1 MEVRITIYI
10 FVGVKKECG
19 SPVKKKFGLKFFK
32 PTERYSGNW
41 SILEEKSREWEKM
54 YRQRWSHDKVVRT
67 THGVNCTG
75 SCSWKVFVKNGI
87 ITWENQQIDYPS
99 CGPDMPEF
107 EPRGCPRG
115 ASFSWY
121 EYSPLRVKYPYVR
134 GRLCRLWKQALQ
146 EYPNPVDA
154 WASIVEDPEKAN
166 SYKKA
171 RGKGGHVRVSWQEV
185 SRLISAQL
193 IYTIRQYGPDRIA
206 GFTPIPAMSMIS
218 YASGARFISLLGGE
232 MLSFYD
238 WYADLPPASPQIWGE
253 QTDVPESSDWY
264 NAGYLIMWGSNVPLT
279 RTPDAH
285 FMTEVRYKGT
295 KVVSVA
301 PDYAEN
307 VKFAD
312 DWMAPNP
319 GSDAAIAQSMTHVI
333 LKEFYQDRKEPM
345 FLNYAK
351 QYTDMPFLILLDEHE
366 DKYKAGRFLRASDLG
381 DTSEHSEWKPVI
393 FDEMGEEIVVPNGTM
408 GQRWEEDQKWN
419 LILERG
425 DGTSIDPALSILEHG
440 AEWEEIVF
448 PYFDHDQNGIFTRT
462 IPAKAIQLADGTTRM
477 VATVYDLMMSQYG
490 VARPGGRLNAKGYDD
505 TASHYTPAWQEKI
518 TGVKAEL
525 VTQIAHEFA
534 QNSLDTDGR
543 SMIIMGAGINHWFNS
558 DTIYRAILNLV
569 ILTASQGVNGGGW
582 AHYVGQEKCRPI
594 EGWST
599 IAFAKDW
606 QGTARQQNGTSFFYF
621 ATDQWKYEE
630 MGTESLKSP
639 LGGKIKYQHPADYN
653 VLAARL
659 GWLPSYPQFNKNS
672 LLFAEEAKKVG
683 KETDEEMIQH
693 AVDQVKSGETQFAIE
708 DPDAPENFPR
718 SLFIWRSNLISSS
731 AKGQEYFMKHLLGTH
746 NGLLSTPNEKEK
758 PEEIKWREEVEGKL
772 DLMVAL
778 DFRMTA
784 TPLYADVV
792 LPAAT
797 WYEKT
802 DLSSTD
808 MHPFVH
814 PFNPAIDPLWESRSD
829 WDIFRTLAK
838 EFSDMAKTELPGVYK
853 DLVTSPLLHD
863 SKNEIAQSYGL
874 VKDWKKGEVEAI
886 PGKTMPNFSLVERDY
901 TQIYDKYVTLG
912 PNVATGKVGAHGV
925 SFSVTEE
932 YEELKRIN
940 GTYFDDTI
948 KSGLPKLHTARQV
961 ADAMLNLS
969 SATNGRVSQK
979 AWEVAEKKHG
989 VPLKDISSDRAA
1001 EKITFQSITVQPR
1014 EVIPT
1019 PVFSGSNKMGRRYS
1033 PFTTNIERL
1042 VPFRTLTG
1050 RQHFYLDHEI
1060 FLQFGESLPI
1070 YKPTLPPMVFGP
1082 NDRKIVGGK
1091 DSLVLRYLTPH
1102 GKWNIHSTYQDNQH
1116 MLTLFRGG
1124 PTVWISDVDAAA
1136 HDIQDNDWVEVYN
1149 RNGVVTARA
1158 VVSHRMP
1165 KGTMF
1170 MYHAQDKHINVPGS
1184 EMTDSRGG
1192 SHNAPTRIHMKPT
1205 QMVGGYAQIS
1215 YGFNYYGP
1223 IGNQRDEYV
1232 AVRKMKE
1239 VNWLED

>member
-1 MEVRITIYI
+1 M
-10 FVGVKKECG
+10 KKRYG
-19 SPVKKKFGLKFFK
+19 FNFFK
-32 PTERYSGNW
+32 PVESYSGSW
-41 SILEEKSREWEKM
+41 SILEEKSRDWENM

-115 ASFSWY
+115 ATFSWY
-121 EYSPLRVKYPYVR
+121 EYSPLRVKYPYMR
-134 GRLCRLWKQALQ
+134 GKLWRLWKEARAIH
-146 EYPNPVDA
+146 ENPVDA
-154 WASIVEDPEKAN
+154 WASIVEDPEKAKE
-166 SYKKA
+166 YKAA
-171 RGKGGHVRVSWQEV
+171 RGKGGHVRVNWEDTLE
-185 SRLISAQL
+185 LISAQL
-193 IYTIRQYGPDRIA
+193 IHTIRKYGPDRIA

-264 NAGYLIMWGSNVPLT
+264 NAGYLMMWGSNVPLT

-301 PDYAEN
+301 PDFAEN

-312 DWMAPNP
+312 NWLAPNP
-319 GSDAAIAQSMTHVI
+319 GTDAALAQAMTHVI
-333 LKEFYQDRKEPM
+333 LDEFYHQRKEEM
-345 FLNYAK
+345 FINYAK
-351 QYTDMPFLILLDEHE
+351 QYTDMPFMILLDPHE
-366 DKYKAGRFLRASDLG
+366 DTLKGGRFLRASDIG
-381 DTSEHSEWKPVI
+381 QEQEHADWKPVI
-393 FDEMGEEIVVPNGTM
+393 FDEAKQHFMVPNGTM
-408 GQRWEEDQKWN
+408 GQRWEKDKKWN
-419 LILERG
+419 LILENE
-425 DGTSIDPALSILEHG
+425 DGTKVEPALTVEGHSH
-440 AEWEEIVF
+440 EWVEIAF
-448 PYFDHDQNGIFTRT
+448 PYFDNNGNGIFKRM
-462 IPAKAIQLADGTTRM
+462 IPARKITLADGTERYA
-477 VATVYDLMMSQYG
+477 ATVFDLMMSQYG
-490 VARPGGRLNAKGYDD
+490 IARTDSKYNAKGYDD
-505 TASHYTPAWQEKI
+505 AESHYTPAWQEKI
-518 TGVKAEL
+518 TSVKASV
-525 VTQIAHEFA
+525 VTQIAREFA
-534 QNSLDTDGR
+534 QNSLDTGGR

-558 DTIYRAILNLV
+558 DTIYRSILNLV
-569 ILTASQGVNGGGW
+569 MLTASQGVNGGGW

-599 IAFAKDW
+599 VAFAKDW
-606 QGTARQQNGTSFFYF
+606 QGPARLQNATSFYYF
-621 ATDQWKYEE
+621 ATEQWRYEE
-630 MGTESLKSP
+630 SGTDSLKSP
-639 LGGKIKYQHPADYN
+639 LAGDVNYQHPADYN

-672 LLFAEEAKKVG
+672 LLFAEEAAKEG
-683 KETDEEMIQH
+683 KTSTQDIIDH
-693 AVDQVKSGETQFAIE
+693 AVNQVKSREVKFAVE
-708 DPDAPENFPR
+708 DPAAPENFPR
-718 SLFIWRSNLISSS
+718 SLFVWRSNLISSS
-731 AKGQEYFMKHLLGTH
+731 AKGQEYFMKHLLGTKD
-746 NGLLSTPNEKEK
+746 GLLASPNEDSK
-758 PEEIKWREEVEGKL
+758 PEEIQWREDVHGKL
-772 DLMVAL
+772 DLLVAL
-778 DFRMTA
+778 DFRMTS
-784 TPLYADVV
+784 TPLYADIV

-814 PFNPAIDPLWESRSD
+814 PFNPAVNPLWESKSD
-829 WDIFRTLAK
+829 WDIFRSLSQK
-838 EFSDMAKTELPGVYK
+838 FSNMAKTHLPGVYK
-853 DLVTSPLLHD
+853 DVVMTPLAHD
-863 SKNEIAQSYGL
+863 SINEIAQPMGE
-874 VKDWKKGEVEAI
+874 VKDWAKGEVEAI
-886 PGKTMPNFSLVERDY
+886 PGKTMPNFTVVERDY
-901 TQIYDKYVTLG
+901 TKIHDKYITLG
-912 PNVATGKVGAHGV
+912 PNLAVGKVGAHGV
-925 SFSVTEE
+925 SFSVAEE

-940 GTYFDDTI
+940 GTYFDDSI
-948 KSGLPKLHTARQV
+948 KNGLPKIQTARQV
-961 ADAMLNLS
+961 ADAILNLS

-979 AWEVAEKKHG
+979 AYVSAEEDCG
-989 VPLKDISSDRAA
+989 VELRDISADRAA

-1050 RQHFYLDHEI
+1050 RQHFYIDHEI
-1060 FLQFGESLPI
+1060 FQQFGEALPV

-1082 NDRKIVGGK
+1082 KDKEVKGGV

-1124 PTVWISDVDAAA
+1124 PTVWINNEDAAA
-1136 HDIQDNDWVEVYN
+1136 HDINDNDWLEVYN

-1165 KGTMF
+1165 RGTMF
-1170 MYHAQDKHINVPGS
+1170 MYHAQDKHIQVPGS
-1184 EMTDSRGG
+1184 EITDTRGG
-1192 SHNAPTRIHMKPT
+1192 SHNAPTRIHLKPT
-1205 QMVGGYAQIS
+1205 QMVGGYAQLS

-1223 IGNQRDEYV
+1223 IGNQRDVYV
-1232 AVRKMKE
+1232 AVRKKKE
-1239 VNWLED
+1239 VDWLEN

>member
-1 MEVRITIYI
+1 MKR
-10 FVGVKKECG
+10 K
-19 SPVKKKFGLKFFK
+19 SGLKFFK
-32 PTERYSGNW
+32 RMESYSDNW
-41 SILEEKSREWEKM
+41 SVLEEKSREWEDM
-54 YRQRWSHDKVVRT
+54 YRKRWSHDKVVRT

-121 EYSPLRVKYPYVR
+121 EYSPLRVKYPYMR
-134 GRLCRLWKQALQ
+134 GRLWHMWKEALSQ
-146 EYPNPVDA
+146 HSDPIAA
-154 WASIVEDPEKAN
+154 WASIVEDPEKSK
-166 SYKKA
+166 SYKQA
-171 RGKGGHVRVSWQEV
+171 RGKGGHVRVSWQEATK
-185 SRLISAQL
+185 LISAQL
-193 IYTIRQYGPDRIA
+193 IYTIRKYGPDRIA

-312 DWMAPNP
+312 NWLAPNP
-319 GSDAAIAQSMTHVI
+319 GTDAAIAQAMTHVI
-333 LKEFYQDRKEPM
+333 LKEFYHERQEPM

-351 QYTDMPFLILLDEHE
+351 QYTDMPFLILLDEFE
-366 DKYKAGRFLRASDLG
+366 GGYKAGRFLRASDLG
-381 DTSEHSEWKPVI
+381 DITQHAEWKPVI
-393 FDEMGEEIVVPNGTM
+393 IDENTNEITVPNGTM
-408 GQRWEEDQKWN
+408 GQRWEQDKKWN
-419 LILERG
+419 LILERE
-425 DGTSIDPALSILEHG
+425 DGSVIAPALSVKAQGGERQTIS
-440 AEWEEIVF
+440 F
-448 PYFDHDQNGIFTRT
+448 PFFDNNANGTFERQ
-462 IPAKAIQLADGTTRM
+462 IPAKTIQLADGTERL
-477 VATVYDLMMSQYG
+477 VVTVYDLMLSQYG
-490 VARPGGRLNAKGYDD
+490 IGQADNGLDADGYKDAD
-505 TASHYTPAWQEKI
+505 SFYTPAWQEKI
-518 TGVKAEL
+518 TGVKPSI
-525 VTQIAHEFA
+525 VVQIAREFA
-534 QNSLDTDGR
+534 QNSLETGGR

-558 DTIYRAILNLV
+558 DTIYRSILNLV

-599 IAFAKDW
+599 VAFAKDW
-606 QGTARQQNGTSFFYF
+606 QGPPRQQNATSFFYF

-630 MGTESLKSP
+630 MGADSLKSP
-639 LGGKIKYQHPADYN
+639 TGGEIRYQHPADYN

-672 LLFAEEAKKVG
+672 LKFAEEAAQQG
-683 KETDEEMIQH
+683 KTTHEEIVKHTLAQMI
-693 AVDQVKSGETQFAIE
+693 SGETRFAAE
-708 DPDAPENFPR
+708 DPDAPENYPR
-718 SLFIWRSNLISSS
+718 SLFVWRSNLISSS
-731 AKGQEYFMKHLLGTH
+731 AKGQEYFMKHLLGASDS
-746 NGLLSTPNEKEK
+746 LLSTPNEEDK
-758 PEEIKWREEVEGKL
+758 PEEMVWREEVEGKL
-772 DLMVAL
+772 DLLVAL
-778 DFRMTA
+778 DFRMTS
-784 TPLYADVV
+784 TPMYADVV

-814 PFNPAIDPLWESRSD
+814 PFNPAVDPLWESRSD
-829 WDIFRTLAK
+829 WDIYRTIA
-838 EFSDMAKTELPGVYK
+838 EVFSDMAKTHLPGIYK
-853 DLVTSPLLHD
+853 DLVTTPLSHD
-863 SKNEIAQSYGL
+863 SISEIAQPYGE
-874 VKDWKKGEVEAI
+874 VKDWRKGEIEAI
-886 PGKTMPNFSLVERDY
+886 PGKTMPNLTVVERDY
-901 TQIYDKYVTLG
+901 TKIHDKYITLG
-912 PNVATGKVGAHGV
+912 PNLATGKVGAHGV
-925 SFSVTEE
+925 SFSVAEE
-932 YEELKRIN
+932 YEELKRLN
-940 GTYFDDTI
+940 GTYYDDTI
-948 KSGLPKLHTARQV
+948 KNGLPKLHTARNA
-961 ADAMLNLS
+961 ADAILNLS
-969 SATNGRVSQK
+969 SATNGKVSQR
-979 AWEVAEKKHG
+979 AWESAEQDTG
-989 VPLKDISSDRAA
+989 VQLKDISADRAA
-1001 EKITFQSITVQPR
+1001 ERITFQSITAQPR

-1050 RQHFYLDHEI
+1050 RQHFYIDHEI
-1060 FLQFGESLPI
+1060 FLQFGEALPV

-1082 NDRKIVGGK
+1082 RDKQITGGK
-1091 DSLVLRYLTPH
+1091 DTLVLRYLTPH
-1102 GKWNIHSTYQDNQH
+1102 GKWNIHSTYQDNLH

-1124 PTVWISDVDAAA
+1124 PTVWINNDDAAA
-1136 HDIQDNDWVEVYN
+1136 HDIQDNDWLEVYN

-1165 KGTMF
+1165 KGTMY

-1184 EMTDSRGG
+1184 EITKDRGG
-1192 SHNAPTRIHMKPT
+1192 SHNAPTRIHVKPT
-1205 QMVGGYAQIS
+1205 QMVGGYAQLS

-1223 IGNQRDEYV
+1223 IGNQRDVYV

-1239 VNWLED
+1239 VDWLED

>member
-1 MEVRITIYI
+1 MKR
-10 FVGVKKECG
+10 
-19 SPVKKKFGLKFFK
+19 KFGLKFFK
-32 PTERYSGNW
+32 PAESYSDNW
-41 SILEEKSREWEKM
+41 SVLEEKSRDWEDM
-54 YRQRWSHDKVVRT
+54 YRNRWSHDKVVRT

-121 EYSPLRVKYPYVR
+121 EYSPLRVKYPYMR
-134 GRLCRLWKQALQ
+134 GRLWRLWKQALS
-146 EYPNPVDA
+146 EFADPVAA
-154 WASIVEDPEKAN
+154 WASIVEDPEKAK
-166 SYKKA
+166 SYKQA
-171 RGKGGHVRVSWQEV
+171 RGKGGHVRVSWQEATV
-185 SRLISAQL
+185 LIAAQL
-193 IYTIRQYGPDRIA
+193 IYTIRKYGPDRIA

-218 YASGARFISLLGGE
+218 YASGARFLTLLGGQ

-264 NAGYLIMWGSNVPLT
+264 NAGYIMMWGSNVPLT

-295 KVVSVA
+295 KVVSIA

-312 DWMAPNP
+312 NWLAPNP
-319 GSDAAIAQSMTHVI
+319 GTDAAIAQAMTHVI
-333 LKEFYQDRKEPM
+333 LNEFYKERQEPM

-366 DKYKAGRFLRASDLG
+366 GDLKAGRFLRASDLG
-381 DTSEHSEWKPVI
+381 DTSPNAEWKPVI
-393 FDEMGEEIVVPNGTM
+393 LDEITDQITIPNGTI
-408 GQRWEEDQKWN
+408 GQRWEKDKKWN
-419 LILERG
+419 LILERE
-425 DGTSIDPALSILEHG
+425 DGSPIQPALSVEAHE
-440 AEWEEIVF
+440 AEWQTIVF
-448 PYFDHDQNGIFTRT
+448 PFFDNTANGTFKRP
-462 IPAKAIQLADGTTRM
+462 IPAKKVRMADGTDRLA
-477 VATVYDLMMSQYG
+477 VTVYDLMLSQYG
-490 VARPGGRLNAKGYDD
+490 VQRAGSDLEAKGYDD
-505 TASHYTPAWQEKI
+505 QSSFYTPAWQETI
-518 TGVKAEL
+518 TGVKSSI
-525 VTQIAHEFA
+525 VVQIAREFA
-534 QNSLDTDGR
+534 QNALDTGGR

-558 DTIYRAILNLV
+558 DTIYRSILNLV

-599 IAFAKDW
+599 VAFAKDW
-606 QGTARQQNGTSFFYF
+606 QGPPRQQNATSFFYF

-630 MGTESLKSP
+630 MGADSLKSP
-639 LGGKIKYQHPADYN
+639 TGGDIRYKHPADYN

-672 LLFAEEAKKVG
+672 LVFAEEAALEG
-683 KETDEEMIQH
+683 KTTPSEVVQH
-693 AVDQVKSGETQFAIE
+693 ALDQIKSGKTRFAAE

-718 SLFIWRSNLISSS
+718 SLFVWRSNLISSS
-731 AKGQEYFMKHLLGTH
+731 AKGQEYFMKHLLGAAD
-746 NGLLSTPNEKEK
+746 GLLSTPNEEDK
-758 PEEIKWREEVEGKL
+758 PEEMTWREDVEGKL
-772 DLMVAL
+772 DLLVAL
-778 DFRMTA
+778 DFRMTS
-784 TPLYADVV
+784 TPMYADIV

-829 WDIFRTLAK
+829 WDIYRSISQT
-838 EFSDMAKTELPGVYK
+838 FSEMAKTHLPGVYK
-853 DLVTSPLLHD
+853 DLVSTPLGHD
-863 SKNEIAQSYGL
+863 SASEIAQPYGQ
-874 VKDWKKGEVEAI
+874 VKDWRKGEIEAI
-886 PGKTMPNFSLVERDY
+886 PGKTMPNLTIVERDY
-901 TQIYDKYVTLG
+901 TKIYDKYVTLG
-912 PNVATGKVGAHGV
+912 PLLATGKVGAHGV
-925 SFSVTEE
+925 SFSVAEE
-932 YEELKRIN
+932 YEELKKIN
-940 GTYFDDTI
+940 GTYFDESI
-948 KSGLPKLHTARQV
+948 KNGLPKLHTARQV
-961 ADAMLNLS
+961 ADAILNIS
-969 SATNGRVSQK
+969 SATNGKVSQK
-979 AWEVAEKKHG
+979 AWESAEQDTG
-989 VPLKDISSDRAA
+989 VTLKDISADRAA
-1001 EKITFQSITVQPR
+1001 ERITFQSITVQPR

-1050 RQHFYLDHEI
+1050 RQHFYIDHEI
-1060 FLQFGESLPI
+1060 FLQFGEALPV

-1082 NDRKIVGGK
+1082 RDKQITGGK

-1102 GKWNIHSTYQDNQH
+1102 GKWNIHSTYQDNLH

-1124 PTVWISDVDAAA
+1124 PTVWINNEDAAA
-1136 HDIQDNDWVEVYN
+1136 NDIEDNDWLEVYN

-1184 EMTDSRGG
+1184 EITNDRGG
-1192 SHNAPTRIHMKPT
+1192 SHNAPTKIHVKPT
-1205 QMVGGYAQIS
+1205 QMVGGYAQLS

-1223 IGNQRDEYV
+1223 IGNQRDVYV

>member
-1 MEVRITIYI
+1 MKR
-10 FVGVKKECG
+10 
-19 SPVKKKFGLKFFK
+19 KFGLRFFK
-32 PTERYSGNW
+32 PTESYSDHW
-41 SILEEKSREWEKM
+41 SILEEKDRTWENM
-54 YRQRWSHDKVVRT
+54 YRGRWAHDKVVRT

-121 EYSPLRVKYPYVR
+121 EYSPLRVKYPYMR
-134 GRLCRLWKQALQ
+134 GRLLRMWKQALN
-146 EYPNPVDA
+146 ESANPVAA
-154 WASIVEDPEKAN
+154 WASIVENPEKAK
-166 SYKKA
+166 SYKQA
-171 RGKGGHVRVSWQEV
+171 RGKGGHVRVSWEDATQ
-185 SRLISAQL
+185 IIAAQL
-193 IYTIRQYGPDRIA
+193 IYTIRKYGPDRIA

-264 NAGYLIMWGSNVPLT
+264 NSGYLIMWGSNVPLT

-312 DWMAPNP
+312 NWLAPNP
-319 GSDAAIAQSMTHVI
+319 GTDAAIAQAMTHVI
-333 LKEFYQDRKEPM
+333 LSEFYHERQEPM
-345 FLNYAK
+345 FLDYAK
-351 QYTDMPFLILLDEHE
+351 QYTDMPFLILLDPHE
-366 DKYKAGRFLRASDLG
+366 GSYKAGRFLRASDLG
-381 DTSEHSEWKPVI
+381 DASQHAEWKPVI
-393 FDEMGEEIVVPNGTM
+393 LDEATDEITVPNGTM
-408 GQRWEEDQKWN
+408 GQRWEKDKKWN
-419 LILERG
+419 LILERE
-425 DGTSIDPALSILEHG
+425 DGTKIKPALSVEAHG
-440 AEWEEIVF
+440 AQWEEIVF
-448 PYFDHDQNGIFTRT
+448 PFFDQTGNGTFTRS
-462 IPAKAIQLADGTTRM
+462 IPARKIELADGAERLA
-477 VATVYDLMMSQYG
+477 VTVYDLMLSQYG
-490 VARPGGRLNAKGYDD
+490 VRRSGGGHEAAGYDD
-505 TASHYTPAWQEKI
+505 ALTHYTPAWQEAI
-518 TGVKAEL
+518 TGVKSSI
-525 VTQIAHEFA
+525 VIQIAREFA
-534 QNSLDTDGR
+534 QNSLDTGGR

-558 DTIYRAILNLV
+558 DTIYRSILNLV

-594 EGWST
+594 EGWSAV
-599 IAFAKDW
+599 AFAKDW
-606 QGTARQQNGTSFFYF
+606 QGVSRQQNATSFFYF

-630 MGTESLKSP
+630 TGTKSLKSP
-639 LGGKIKYQHPADYN
+639 TGGEVRYQHPADYN

-659 GWLPSYPQFNKNS
+659 GWLPSYPQFNKSS
-672 LLFAEEAKKVG
+672 LAMAEEAAEQG
-683 KETDEEMIQH
+683 KTDHGSIIQH
-693 AVDQVKSGETQFAIE
+693 TLDQIVSGDTKFAIE

-718 SLFIWRSNLISSS
+718 TLFVWRSNLISSS
-731 AKGQEYFMKHLLGTH
+731 AKGQEYFMKHLLGAAD
-746 NGLLSTPNEKEK
+746 GLLSTPNEEEK
-758 PEEIKWREEVEGKL
+758 PEEITWREDVEGKL
-772 DLMVAL
+772 DLLVAL
-778 DFRMTA
+778 DFRMTS
-784 TPLYADVV
+784 TPMYADIV

-814 PFNPAIDPLWESRSD
+814 PFNPAVDPLWESRSD
-829 WDIFRTLAK
+829 WDIYRTIAK
-838 EFSDMAKTELPGVYK
+838 VFSDMAKERLPGVFK
-853 DLVTSPLLHD
+853 DVVTTPLAHD
-863 SKNEIAQSYGL
+863 SVNEIAQPFG
-874 VKDWKKGEVEAI
+874 VIKDWHKGEAEPI
-886 PGKTMPNFSLVERDY
+886 PGKTMPNLTIVERDY
-901 TQIYDKYVTLG
+901 TKIYDKYITLG
-912 PNVATGKVGAHGV
+912 PNLSTGKVGAHGV
-925 SFSVTEE
+925 SFSVAEE

-940 GTYFDDTI
+940 GTYHDDSI
-948 KSGLPKLHTARQV
+948 KNGLPKLQTARHA
-961 ADAMLNLS
+961 ADAILNLS
-969 SATNGRVSQK
+969 SATNGRVSQR
-979 AWEVAEKKHG
+979 AWESAEQDTGVA
-989 VPLKDISSDRAA
+989 LKDISADRAA
-1001 EKITFQSITVQPR
+1001 ERITFESITVQPR

-1050 RQHFYLDHEI
+1050 RQHFYIDHEL
-1060 FLQFGESLPI
+1060 FLQFGEALPV

-1082 NDRKIVGGK
+1082 RDKQIAGGT
-1091 DSLVLRYLTPH
+1091 DALVLRYLTPH
-1102 GKWNIHSTYQDNQH
+1102 GKWNIHSMYQDNLH

-1124 PTVWISDVDAAA
+1124 PTVWINDEDAAA
-1136 HDIQDNDWVEVYN
+1136 HQIQDNDWLEVYN

-1165 KGTMF
+1165 RGTMF

-1184 EMTDSRGG
+1184 EITKERGG
-1192 SHNAPTRIHMKPT
+1192 SHNAPTRIHVKPT
-1205 QMVGGYAQIS
+1205 QMVGGYAQLS

-1223 IGNQRDEYV
+1223 IGNQRDVYV

-1239 VNWLED
+1239 VDWLED

>member
-1 MEVRITIYI
+1 MKR
-10 FVGVKKECG
+10 K
-19 SPVKKKFGLKFFK
+19 SGLKFFK
-32 PTERYSGNW
+32 RMESYSDNW
-41 SILEEKSREWEKM
+41 SVLEEKSREWEDM
-54 YRQRWSHDKVVRT
+54 YRKRWSHDKVVRT

-121 EYSPLRVKYPYVR
+121 EYSPLRVKYPYMR
-134 GRLCRLWKQALQ
+134 GRLWHMWKEALSQ
-146 EYPNPVDA
+146 HSDPIAA
-154 WASIVEDPEKAN
+154 WASIVEDPEKSK
-166 SYKKA
+166 SYKQA
-171 RGKGGHVRVSWQEV
+171 RGKGGHVRVSWQEATK
-185 SRLISAQL
+185 LISAQL

-206 GFTPIPAMSMIS
+206 GFTPIPAMTMIS

-264 NAGYLIMWGSNVPLT
+264 NGGYLIMWGSNVPLT

-312 DWMAPNP
+312 NWLAPNP
-319 GSDAAIAQSMTHVI
+319 GTDAAIAQAMTHVI
-333 LKEFYQDRKEPM
+333 LKEFYHERQEPM

-351 QYTDMPFLILLDEHE
+351 QYTDMPFLILLDEFE
-366 DKYKAGRFLRASDLG
+366 GGYKAGRFLRASDLG
-381 DTSEHSEWKPVI
+381 DTTQHAEWKPVI
-393 FDEMGEEIVVPNGTM
+393 IDENTNEITVPNGTM
-408 GQRWEEDQKWN
+408 GQRWEQDKKWN
-419 LILERG
+419 LILERE
-425 DGTSIDPALSILEHG
+425 DGSIIAPALSVEPQGGERQTIS
-440 AEWEEIVF
+440 F
-448 PYFDHDQNGIFTRT
+448 PFFDNNANGTFERH
-462 IPAKAIQLADGTTRM
+462 IPAKTIQLADGTQRL
-477 VATVYDLMMSQYG
+477 VVTVYDLMLSQYG
-490 VARPGGRLNAKGYDD
+490 IGQADSGLDADGYKDAD
-505 TASHYTPAWQEKI
+505 SFYTPAWQEKI
-518 TGVKAEL
+518 TGVKPSI
-525 VTQIAHEFA
+525 VVQIAREFA
-534 QNSLDTDGR
+534 QNSLDTGGR

-558 DTIYRAILNLV
+558 DTIYRSILNLV

-599 IAFAKDW
+599 VAFAKDW
-606 QGTARQQNGTSFFYF
+606 QGAPRQQNATSFFYF

-630 MGTESLKSP
+630 MGADSLKSP
-639 LGGKIKYQHPADYN
+639 TGGEIRYQHPADYN

-672 LLFAEEAKKVG
+672 LKFAEEAAQLG
-683 KETDEEMIQH
+683 KTTHEEIVKH
-693 AVDQVKSGETQFAIE
+693 TLEQVVSGDTKFAAE

-718 SLFIWRSNLISSS
+718 SLFVWRSNLISSS
-731 AKGQEYFMKHLLGTH
+731 AKGQEYFMKHLLGASDS
-746 NGLLSTPNEKEK
+746 LLSTPNEEDK
-758 PEEIKWREEVEGKL
+758 PEEMVWREEVEGKL
-772 DLMVAL
+772 DLLVAL
-778 DFRMTA
+778 DFRMTS
-784 TPLYADVV
+784 TPMYADVV

-814 PFNPAIDPLWESRSD
+814 PFNPAVDPLWESRSD
-829 WDIFRTLAK
+829 WDIYRTIA
-838 EFSDMAKTELPGVYK
+838 EVFSDMAKSHLPGIYK
-853 DLVTSPLLHD
+853 DLVTTPLSHD
-863 SKNEIAQSYGL
+863 SISEIAQPYGE
-874 VKDWKKGEVEAI
+874 VKDWRKGEIEAI
-886 PGKTMPNFSLVERDY
+886 PGKTMPNLTVVERDY
-901 TQIYDKYVTLG
+901 TKIHDKYITLG
-912 PNVATGKVGAHGV
+912 PNLATGKVGAHGV
-925 SFSVTEE
+925 SFSVAEE
-932 YEELKRIN
+932 YEELKRLN
-940 GTYFDDTI
+940 GTYYDDTI
-948 KSGLPKLHTARQV
+948 KNGLPKLHTARNA
-961 ADAMLNLS
+961 ADAILNLS
-969 SATNGRVSQK
+969 SATNGKVSQR
-979 AWEVAEKKHG
+979 AWESAEQDTG
-989 VPLKDISSDRAA
+989 VQLKDISADRAA
-1001 EKITFQSITVQPR
+1001 ERITFQSITAQPR

-1050 RQHFYLDHEI
+1050 RQHFYIDHEI
-1060 FLQFGESLPI
+1060 FLQFGEALPV
-1070 YKPTLPPMVFGP
+1070 YKPTLPPLVFGP
-1082 NDRKIVGGK
+1082 RDKQITGGK
-1091 DSLVLRYLTPH
+1091 DTLVLRYLTPH
-1102 GKWNIHSTYQDNQH
+1102 GKWNIHSTYQDNLH

-1124 PTVWISDVDAAA
+1124 PTVWINNDDAAA
-1136 HDIQDNDWVEVYN
+1136 HDIQDNDWLEVYN

-1165 KGTMF
+1165 KGTMY

-1184 EMTDSRGG
+1184 EITKDRGG
-1192 SHNAPTRIHMKPT
+1192 SHNAPTRIHVKPT
-1205 QMVGGYAQIS
+1205 QMVGGYAQLS

-1223 IGNQRDEYV
+1223 IGNQRDVYV

-1239 VNWLED
+1239 VDWLED

>member
-1 MEVRITIYI
+1 MKR
-10 FVGVKKECG
+10 K
-19 SPVKKKFGLKFFK
+19 SGLKFFK
-32 PTERYSGNW
+32 RMESYSDNW
-41 SILEEKSREWEKM
+41 SVLEEKSREWEDM
-54 YRQRWSHDKVVRT
+54 YRKRWSHDKVVRT

-121 EYSPLRVKYPYVR
+121 EYSPLRVKYPYMR
-134 GRLCRLWKQALQ
+134 GRLWHMWKEALSQ
-146 EYPNPVDA
+146 HSDPIAA
-154 WASIVEDPEKAN
+154 WASIVEDPEKSK
-166 SYKKA
+166 SYKQA
-171 RGKGGHVRVSWQEV
+171 RGKGGHVRVSWQEATK
-185 SRLISAQL
+185 LISAQL
-193 IYTIRQYGPDRIA
+193 IYTIRKYGPDRIA

-312 DWMAPNP
+312 NWLAPNP
-319 GSDAAIAQSMTHVI
+319 GTDAAIAQAMTHVI
-333 LKEFYQDRKEPM
+333 LKEFYHERQEPM

-351 QYTDMPFLILLDEHE
+351 QYTDMPFLILLDEFE
-366 DKYKAGRFLRASDLG
+366 GGYKAGRFLRASDLG
-381 DTSEHSEWKPVI
+381 DAAQHAEWKPVI
-393 FDEMGEEIVVPNGTM
+393 IDENTNEITVPNGTM
-408 GQRWEEDQKWN
+408 GQRWEQDKKWN
-419 LILERG
+419 LILERE
-425 DGTSIDPALSILEHG
+425 DGSVIAPALSVESQG
-440 AEWEEIVF
+440 GEWQTISF
-448 PYFDHDQNGIFTRT
+448 PFFDNNANGTFKRL
-462 IPAKAIQLADGTTRM
+462 IPAKTIQLADGTERLA
-477 VATVYDLMMSQYG
+477 ATVYDLMLSQYG
-490 VARPGGRLNAKGYDD
+490 IGRADSGLDADGYKDAD
-505 TASHYTPAWQEKI
+505 SFYTPAWQEKI
-518 TGVKAEL
+518 TGVKPS
-525 VTQIAHEFA
+525 VVVQIAREFA
-534 QNSLDTDGR
+534 QNSLETGGR

-558 DTIYRAILNLV
+558 DTIYRSILNLV

-599 IAFAKDW
+599 VAFAKDW
-606 QGTARQQNGTSFFYF
+606 QGPPRQQNATSFFYF

-630 MGTESLKSP
+630 MGADSLKSP
-639 LGGKIKYQHPADYN
+639 TGGEIRYQHPADYN

-672 LLFAEEAKKVG
+672 LKFAEEAAQLG
-683 KETDEEMIQH
+683 KTTHEDI
-693 AVDQVKSGETQFAIE
+693 VKHTLAQIVSGDTKFAAE

-718 SLFIWRSNLISSS
+718 SLFVWRSNLISSS
-731 AKGQEYFMKHLLGTH
+731 AKGQEYFMKHLLGASDS
-746 NGLLSTPNEKEK
+746 LLSTPNEEDK
-758 PEEIKWREEVEGKL
+758 PEEMVWREEVEGKL
-772 DLMVAL
+772 DLLVAL
-778 DFRMTA
+778 DFRMTS
-784 TPLYADVV
+784 TPMYADVV

-814 PFNPAIDPLWESRSD
+814 PFNPAVDPLWESRSD
-829 WDIFRTLAK
+829 WDIYRTIA
-838 EFSDMAKTELPGVYK
+838 EVFSDMAKTHLPGIYK
-853 DLVTSPLLHD
+853 DLVTTPLSHD
-863 SKNEIAQSYGL
+863 SISEIAQPYGE
-874 VKDWKKGEVEAI
+874 VKDWRKGEIEAV
-886 PGKTMPNFSLVERDY
+886 PGKTMPNLTVVERDY
-901 TQIYDKYVTLG
+901 TKIHDKYITLG
-912 PNVATGKVGAHGV
+912 PNLATGKVGAHGV
-925 SFSVTEE
+925 SFSVAEE
-932 YEELKRIN
+932 YEELKRLN
-940 GTYFDDTI
+940 GTYYDDTI
-948 KSGLPKLHTARQV
+948 KNGLPKLHTARNA
-961 ADAMLNLS
+961 ADAILNLS
-969 SATNGRVSQK
+969 SATNGKVSQR
-979 AWEVAEKKHG
+979 AWESAEQDTG
-989 VPLKDISSDRAA
+989 VQLKDISADRAA
-1001 EKITFQSITVQPR
+1001 ERITFQSITAQPR

-1050 RQHFYLDHEI
+1050 RQHFYIDHEI
-1060 FLQFGESLPI
+1060 FLQFGEALPV

-1082 NDRKIVGGK
+1082 RDKQITGGK
-1091 DSLVLRYLTPH
+1091 DTLVLRYLTPH
-1102 GKWNIHSTYQDNQH
+1102 GKWNIHSTYQDNLH

-1124 PTVWISDVDAAA
+1124 PTVWINNDDAAA
-1136 HDIQDNDWVEVYN
+1136 NDIQDNDWLEVYN

-1165 KGTMF
+1165 KGTMY

-1184 EMTDSRGG
+1184 EITKDRGG
-1192 SHNAPTRIHMKPT
+1192 SHNAPTRIHVKPT
-1205 QMVGGYAQIS
+1205 QMVGGYAQLS

-1223 IGNQRDEYV
+1223 IGNQRDVYV

-1239 VNWLED
+1239 VDWLED

>member
-1 MEVRITIYI
+1 MKR
-10 FVGVKKECG
+10 
-19 SPVKKKFGLKFFK
+19 KFGLKFFK
-32 PTERYSGNW
+32 PTESYSGNW
-41 SILEEKSREWEKM
+41 SILEEKDRSWENM
-54 YRQRWSHDKVVRT
+54 YRGRWSHDKVVRT

-121 EYSPLRVKYPYVR
+121 EYSPLRVKYPYMR
-134 GRLCRLWKQALQ
+134 GRLWRMWKQALA
-146 EYPNPVDA
+146 ESSNPVEA
-154 WASIVEDPEKAN
+154 WASIVEDPEKAA
-166 SYKKA
+166 SYKKM
-171 RGKGGHVRVSWQEV
+171 RGKGGHVRVSWEAATQ
-185 SRLISAQL
+185 LIVAQL
-193 IYTIRQYGPDRIA
+193 IYTIRKYGPDRIA

-218 YASGARFISLLGGE
+218 YASGARLISLLGGE

-264 NAGYLIMWGSNVPLT
+264 NSGYLIMWGSNVPLT

-312 DWMAPNP
+312 NWLAPNP
-319 GSDAAIAQSMTHVI
+319 GTDAAIAQAMTHVI
-333 LKEFYQDRKEPM
+333 LNEFYHERQEPM

-366 DKYKAGRFLRASDLG
+366 GSYKAGRFLRASDLG
-381 DTSEHSEWKPVI
+381 DVSQHADWKPVI
-393 FDEMGEEIVVPNGTM
+393 LDEEANEILVPNGTM
-408 GQRWEEDQKWN
+408 GQRWEEDKKWN
-419 LILERG
+419 LILERE
-425 DGTSIDPALSILEHG
+425 DGTKIDPALSVADHG
-440 AEWEEIVF
+440 AQWQEIVF
-448 PYFDHDQNGIFTRT
+448 PFFDNAGNGIFKRT
-462 IPAKAIQLADGTTRM
+462 IPARKIQLADGTERFA
-477 VATVYDLMMSQYG
+477 ATVYDLMMSQYG
-490 VARPGGRLNAKGYDD
+490 IDRLGSDIEGKGYNDA
-505 TASHYTPAWQEKI
+505 ASRYTPAWQEAI
-518 TGVKAEL
+518 TGVKPS
-525 VTQIAHEFA
+525 VVIQIAREFA
-534 QNSLDTDGR
+534 QNSLDTGGR

-599 IAFAKDW
+599 VAFAKDW
-606 QGTARQQNGTSFFYF
+606 QGAPRQQNATSFFYF

-630 MGTESLKSP
+630 MGAESLKSP
-639 LGGKIKYQHPADYN
+639 TGGEIRYQHPADYN

-659 GWLPSYPQFNKNS
+659 GWLPSYPQFNKSS
-672 LLFAEEAKKVG
+672 LAFAKEAAQQGAVKNEDIIQHTLDQIVSGEAKF
-683 KETDEEMIQH
+683 
-693 AVDQVKSGETQFAIE
+693 AVE

-718 SLFIWRSNLISSS
+718 SLFVWRSNLISSS

-746 NGLLSTPNEKEK
+746 DGLLSMPNEEDK
-758 PEEIKWREEVEGKL
+758 PEEIVWRDEVEGKL
-772 DLMVAL
+772 DLLVAL
-778 DFRMTA
+778 DFRMTS
-784 TPLYADVV
+784 TPMYADVV

-814 PFNPAIDPLWESRSD
+814 PFNPAVDPLWESRSD
-829 WDIFRTLAK
+829 WDIFRTIAK
-838 EFSDMAKTELPGVYK
+838 EFSAMAKEHLPGVYK
-853 DLVTSPLLHD
+853 DVVSSPLAHD
-863 SKNEIAQSYGL
+863 SVSEIAQPYGA
-874 VKDWKKGEVEAI
+874 VKDWRKGEVKPI
-886 PGKTMPNFSLVERDY
+886 PGKTMPNLSIVERDY
-901 TQIYDKYVTLG
+901 TKIYDKYITLG
-912 PNVATGKVGAHGV
+912 PNLATGKVGAHGV
-925 SFSVTEE
+925 SFSVAEE

-940 GTYFDDTI
+940 GAYHDDTI
-948 KSGLPKLHTARQV
+948 KNGLPKLETARHA
-961 ADAMLNLS
+961 ADAILNLS
-969 SATNGRVSQK
+969 SATNGKVSQR
-979 AWEVAEKKHG
+979 AWESAEQDTGVA
-989 VPLKDISSDRAA
+989 LKDISADRAA
-1001 EKITFQSITVQPR
+1001 EKITFQSITIQPR

-1050 RQHFYLDHEI
+1050 RQHFYIDHEL
-1060 FLQFGESLPI
+1060 FLQFGEALPV
-1070 YKPTLPPMVFGP
+1070 YKPTLPPMVFGSR
-1082 NDRKIVGGK
+1082 DKQVEGGK
-1091 DSLVLRYLTPH
+1091 DALVLRYLTPH
-1102 GKWNIHSTYQDNQH
+1102 GKWNIHSMYQDNLH

-1124 PTVWISDVDAAA
+1124 PTVWINDEDAAA
-1136 HDIQDNDWVEVYN
+1136 HQIQDNDWLEVYN

-1165 KGTMF
+1165 RGTMF

-1184 EMTDSRGG
+1184 EITKERGG
-1192 SHNAPTRIHMKPT
+1192 SHNAPTRIHVKPT
-1205 QMVGGYAQIS
+1205 QMVGGYAQLS

-1223 IGNQRDEYV
+1223 IGNQRDVYV

-1239 VNWLED
+1239 VDWLED